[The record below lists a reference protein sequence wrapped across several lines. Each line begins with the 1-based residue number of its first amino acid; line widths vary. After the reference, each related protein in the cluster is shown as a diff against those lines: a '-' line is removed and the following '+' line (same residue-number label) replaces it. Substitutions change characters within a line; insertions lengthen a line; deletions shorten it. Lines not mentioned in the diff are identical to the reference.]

1 MRASPF
7 LSTLLL
13 SSLIVMSPNDVRAID
28 MTGRVG
34 LGALVDGHFG
44 EALSGRYWVS
54 NLGLEGLLGFTL
66 RESSTPEESRT
77 EFRLG
82 ARVLYALTRTRD
94 VNLDVGVGLSTFISD
109 GADGTDNPLYVDVQ
123 VSPAL
128 HFDRHFAVSGAV
140 GLTLELSSD
149 PTRTIT
155 SGTWGAAFHYY
166 F

>member
-1 MRASPF
+1 MRAIPY
-7 LSTLLL
+7 LSTILL
-13 SSLIVMSPNDVRAID
+13 SSLIVMSADEVRAID

-34 LGALVDGHFG
+34 LGAFVDGHFG
-44 EALSGRYWVS
+44 QALSGRYWVS

-66 RESSTPEESRT
+66 RESSTPEDPRT

-109 GADGTDNPLYVDVQ
+109 GAGGTDNPLYADVL

-128 HFDRHFAVSGAV
+128 HLDQHFSVSGAV
-140 GLTLELSSD
+140 GLTLELSSN
-149 PTRTIT
+149 PNRTIT